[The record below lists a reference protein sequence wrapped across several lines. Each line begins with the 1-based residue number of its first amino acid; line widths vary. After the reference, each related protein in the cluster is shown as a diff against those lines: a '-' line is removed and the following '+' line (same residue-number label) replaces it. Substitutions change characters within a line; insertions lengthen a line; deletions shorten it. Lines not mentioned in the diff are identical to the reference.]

1 MTSNDVWLEQI
12 AFSAD
17 QVRKAEV
24 AMMKDVAPPTLMAR
38 AVFGCSVQL
47 RRSLKTRCVA
57 ITDAR
62 IVSLVGRGNNGGD
75 ALFVSADCA
84 KRGAK
89 VDAFLAGG
97 TVDVHKEA
105 LLAAMNAGVK
115 IHETESVTGKADP
128 TRTTLAAL
136 LDKADLALDGMLGIG
151 SVGPLRK
158 EFRPLVKAFNEA
170 AALRLAVDVPTGI
183 DPTTGEINE
192 TGLAVQADVT
202 VTFGALKTGL
212 LTGPGVEH
220 AGQVQLVD
228 IGLGDYLPKP
238 PVRIVSAGEADEIS
252 RQPLR
257 SSDKYSRGVVGVIA
271 GSKKYPGAALLAVG
285 AARRSGVG
293 MVRYAGP
300 CVAEVVSEYPDVV
313 ATSSIANAGR
323 AQVWLVGPGLGQDK
337 AARKLL
343 KAALALPTPLVIDAD
358 GLNILAT
365 KGRPKDLKHRVKRG
379 LATLLTPHLGEAS
392 RLLNAVGEK
401 NILGAGRIA
410 IAKGLADSWHSIT
423 LLKGPG
429 TVVAS
434 PNRSQVWIDRLG
446 DQSLATAGSGD
457 VLSGLLAGVMAHFIV
472 GNSSDHDHSSHDVN
486 WAKLAARAV
495 AWHAITGKRAATTP
509 PNFVTSADLLG
520 HLGVVRESNGTP
532 RVQIDSQAIMHN
544 VDVLVQAAGNAE
556 VMAVVKANAYG
567 HGLLGVSR
575 LARAAGA
582 SWLGVAQL
590 DEALQLRAAGD
601 AGPLLAW
608 LAVPEDDFVSCV
620 QQEVDLGLSASW
632 SLSKAAEAAR
642 LTGTPARVHLK
653 IDTGLGRAG
662 ATRAEWESLVA
673 MALGFEA
680 EGTMKI
686 TGIWSHFALADA
698 PGDKAI
704 HKQLEVFLEAYEAA
718 KSMGVRNAI
727 RHIAN
732 SAATLSLPN
741 AHFDLVRP
749 GIAIYGI
756 SPGPQVGLAKDF
768 DLVPAMR
775 VSTSLSMVKQV
786 PAGTGLSYGHE
797 YRTKREANVAI
808 VPMGY
813 ADGVPRNATNC
824 GPVWCAGARRT
835 VSGRVCMDQFVV
847 DIGDSSAQAGDEA
860 VLFGSGATGEP
871 TAEDWA
877 SATGT
882 IAYEIVTRISPR
894 SGREF
899 L

>member
-1 MTSNDVWLEQI
+1 MTSNDVWLEQV

-17 QVRKAEV
+17 QVRKAEA
-24 AMMKDVAPPTLMAR
+24 AMMKDVAPSTLMAR
-38 AVFGCSVQL
+38 AVFGCSVQV
-47 RRSLKTRCVA
+47 RRSLKSRGIS

-62 IVSLVGRGNNGGD
+62 VVSLVGRGNNGGD

-84 KRGAK
+84 KRGAW

-97 TVDVHKEA
+97 TADVHKEA

-128 TRTTLAAL
+128 TRTNLATLI
-136 LDKADLALDGMLGIG
+136 DKADVALDGLLGIG

-158 EFRPLVKAFNEA
+158 EFRPLVKAFNDSP
-170 AALRLAVDVPTGI
+170 ALRLAVDVPTGI

-192 TGLAVQADVT
+192 TGLAVEADLT
-202 VTFGALKTGL
+202 VTFGAFKTGL

-220 AGQVQLVD
+220 AGEVHLVD

-238 PVRIVSAGEADEIS
+238 PVRIVSQNQALEIS
-252 RQPLR
+252 REPVR

-271 GSKKYPGAALLAVG
+271 GSKNYPGAALLAVG

-293 MVRYAGP
+293 MVRYVGP
-300 CVAEVVSEYPDVV
+300 CAAEVIKEYPDVV
-313 ATSSIANAGR
+313 ATNSLANAGR

-337 AARKLL
+337 EAKKLL
-343 KAALALPTPLVIDAD
+343 KESLALATPLVIDAD
-358 GLNILAT
+358 GLNLLAAHT
-365 KGRPKDLKHRVKRG
+365 SPKDLKHRLKQGFV
-379 LATLLTPHLGEAS
+379 TLLTPHAGEAT
-392 RLLNAVGEK
+392 RLLEAVGERD
-401 NILGAGRIA
+401 LLDEGRIA
-410 IAKGLADSWHSIT
+410 TAKGLADSWRSVT

-429 TVVAS
+429 TVVAA
-434 PNRSQVWIDRLG
+434 PNSNQVWIDRLG

-457 VLSGLLAGVMAHFIV
+457 VLSGLLAGVMAHRLA
-472 GNSSDHDHSSHDVN
+472 GTSPSSDDDID
-486 WAKLAARAV
+486 WAKLSAQAV
-495 AWHAITGKRAATTP
+495 AWHALSGKRAASTSQ
-509 PNFVTSADLLG
+509 NFVTSADLLG
-520 HLGVVRESNGTP
+520 HLGGSTVRNGTP

-544 VDVLVQAAGNAE
+544 VDVLVQSAGNAE

-567 HGLLGVSR
+567 HGLVGVSK

-620 QQEVDLGLSASW
+620 TQDVDLGLSASW
-632 SLSKAAEAAR
+632 ALSKAAEAAR
-642 LTGTPARVHLK
+642 LVGTPAKVHLK

-662 ATRAEWESLVA
+662 ATRADWESLVA

-686 TGIWSHFALADA
+686 VGIWSHFALADA
-698 PGDKAI
+698 PGDKTI
-704 HKQLEVFLEAYEAA
+704 EKQLEVFSQACEVA

-732 SAATLSLPN
+732 SAATLSLPK

-756 SPGPQVGLAKDF
+756 SPGAQVGRAEDF
-768 DLVPAMR
+768 GLVPAMR
-775 VSTSLSMVKQV
+775 VSTSLSMVKRV
-786 PAGTGLSYGHE
+786 SAGTGLSYGHE
-797 YRTKREANVAI
+797 YKTKRDANVAI

-813 ADGVPRNATNC
+813 ADGVPRNATNR

-847 DIGDSSAQAGDEA
+847 DIGDAPAQAGDEA
-860 VLFGSGATGEP
+860 VLFGSGAAGEP